1 MSFNPNQ
8 VRRYGL
14 FTGLFLLLLFSRIS
28 TAQAQRFVIRGTVA
42 DSAGG
47 GLPSVTIMLMNESDS
62 SLAGFAAGNVSGY
75 FELKTPSEGPFMLKI
90 NYTGFETLIKR
101 VSKPEQTDILDLGT
115 LPLRQSRKMLDE
127 VVVKGEAIPVTIKK
141 DTIEFNAQSFKVVP
155 NANVEQL
162 LKKLP
167 GVEVDAEGNVT
178 AQGKQVQRIMV
189 DGKDFFGGK
198 DPKLATKNLP
208 ADAIAKV
215 QVFEKKSETAD
226 FTGIDDGTREQ
237 TINLELKEDRKN
249 GTFGKVEGGI
259 GDNERYKARLSLNRF
274 SKGNQL
280 SVLGVSNNINE
291 PGFGIQDYLN
301 FQGTSAGGGG
311 RGFRTLSNTSGN
323 LLNFGQRQNGIMQ
336 NYAGGVNINRSLSKK
351 TELNTSYLYNQLN
364 HDLRTNLL
372 RENFLDSGSFVSR
385 DETRQNNTNFNHRLN
400 ATVEH
405 KIDSLN
411 SLRFTSSIGYNET
424 YSTIQNN
431 TSSFGA
437 ENVRVNSGDR
447 RTESYNSSL
456 NNSNTLLY
464 RHKFAKRGRTFTSN
478 GNFGFTERNTE
489 SELNAVN
496 RFGENTNLFTQN
508 LLQNNDSRVSTRNYG
523 AGFTYTE
530 PIARR
535 LYWETNYNYTQNDN
549 DTRQDVFNTDSA
561 GRVVVN
567 PQLTNKFNSS
577 FRYHKPGMN
586 LRLNRSKYSAT
597 LGLSFQRT
605 QLLGNLPLF
614 NTRINRTFENLLP
627 VARFNYDFSSS
638 KRLTMDYET
647 NIQEPSIQQ
656 LQPLIDNTDP
666 LNISTGN
673 PNLKPAY
680 RHNLRG
686 NYFYFDPVKF
696 LSVFASANMTYET
709 NAIVSSQ
716 SVDNRFIRTTKP
728 VNVGENIRLNANLN
742 FSFPIKKIES
752 RIRLGGNASTS
763 QGPNLLNNIESKI
776 NQRNLGG
783 NFNYQYNY
791 KEFFEQ
797 NLGFRINYQQS
808 QFSFNSEQ
816 DQTFFN
822 QNLTANSIFTIKKK
836 NILNAELDY
845 QIYRN
850 LNNGF
855 YQELP
860 LMNINFS
867 RLMLKND
874 RGELKLSMI
883 NALDRNLGVTQEAN
897 VNFIE
902 TTRTN
907 NLGRI
912 YMVSF
917 IYSLNKHLDM
927 MNQRGPNQ
935 RIMRMMR

>member
-1 MSFNPNQ
+1 MRKIRVAQ
-8 VRRYGL
+8 WIVL
-14 FTGLFLLLLFSRIS
+14 GLFLF
-28 TAQAQRFVIRGTVA
+28 AQQQGFAQRFVIRGLVA
-42 DSAGG
+42 DSASG
-47 GLPSVTIMLMNESDS
+47 GLPGVTVMLLNVEDS
-62 SLAGFAAGNVSGY
+62 SLAGFAAGNASGS
-75 FELKTPSEGPFMLKI
+75 FELKTPSAGPYLLKI
-90 NYTGFETLIKR
+90 NYTGYDPLMR
-101 VSKPEQTDILDLGT
+101 NVAKPEGQEVLDVGT
-115 LPLRQSRKMLDE
+115 LVLRQSRKLLDE

-141 DTIEFNAQSFKVVP
+141 DTIEFNAQAFKVVP

-249 GTFGKVEGGI
+249 GTFGKVEAGV
-259 GDNERYKARLSLNRF
+259 GDNERYKARVSLNRF
-274 SKGNQL
+274 SKGNQF

-291 PGFGIQDYLN
+291 PGFGIQDYLS
-301 FQGTSAGGGG
+301 FQGSAAGGGG
-311 RGFRTLSNTSGN
+311 RGFRSISNNSGAQ
-323 LLNFGQRQNGIMQ
+323 LNFGQRQNGIME

-351 TELNTSYLYNQLN
+351 TELNSSYFYNQLN

-372 RENFLDSGSFVSR
+372 RENFLDTGSFFTR

-400 ATVEH
+400 ATLEH

-411 SLRFTSSIGYNET
+411 SLRFNTTIGYNET
-424 YSTIQNN
+424 YSTVLNK
-431 TSSFGA
+431 TESFGQ

-447 RTESYNSSL
+447 RTESFNSSL
-456 NNSNTLLY
+456 SNTNNLLY
-464 RHKFAKRGRTFTSN
+464 RRKFSKRGRTFTAN
-478 GNFGFTERNTE
+478 GNFGLTERSTD
-489 SELNAVN
+489 SELNALN
-496 RFGENTNLFTQN
+496 RFGESGTPRVQN
-508 LLQNNDSRVSTRNYG
+508 LLQTNDSKVSTRNYG
-523 AGFTYTE
+523 GGFTYTE

-535 LYWETNYNYTQNDN
+535 VYWETNYNYTQNDN

-561 GRVVVN
+561 GRVVPN

-586 LRLNRSKYSAT
+586 IKINRTKYSAT
-597 LGLSFQRT
+597 LGMSFQRT

-614 NTRINRTFENLLP
+614 NTQINRTFENILP
-627 VARFNYDFSSS
+627 VARFSYDFSNS
-638 KRLTMDYET
+638 KRLSMDYET

-656 LQPLIDNTDP
+656 LQPLVDNTDP

-680 RHNLRG
+680 RHNLRS

-709 NAIVSSQ
+709 NAIVNSQ
-716 SVDNRFIRTTKP
+716 SVNESFIRTTKP
-728 VNVGENIRLNANLN
+728 VNVGENIRVNANLN
-742 FSFPIKKIES
+742 FGFPIKKIES
-752 RIRLGGNASTS
+752 RVRLGGNANLS
-763 QGPNLLNNIESKI
+763 QGPNLINNIESRI
-776 NQRNLGG
+776 NQRTLGG

-791 KEFFEQ
+791 KEYFEQ
-797 NLGFRINYQQS
+797 NLGFRMNHQQS
-808 QFSFNSEQ
+808 QFSFNSAQ

-822 QNLTANSIFTIKKK
+822 QNITASSIFTIKKK

-860 LMNINFS
+860 LVNINFS
-867 RLMLKND
+867 RLVLKNE
-874 RGELKLSMI
+874 RGEIKLSVI
-883 NALDRNLGVTQEAN
+883 NALDRDLGVTQEAN
-897 VNFIE
+897 VNFVE
-902 TTRTN
+902 TTTTN

-917 IYSLNKHLDM
+917 IYSLNKHLDV